1 MDIFSDRIFI
11 RSYHDASR
19 SRIGGIYLKKAELEA
34 TLAAYK
40 QENDR
45 LLKMFQEDIYIESI
59 NADPNHYNL
68 TMRGKGAMLIVGQ
81 LIQIFR
87 ESGGKNFLTNTLQMT
102 LPDGKTR
109 ELFELTIQRV
119 CGADSPA
126 MKIERL
132 EKEIKELSEQL
143 IKYKRSECIGDDR

>member
-1 MDIFSDRIFI
+1 MQTGKRPSM
-11 RSYHDASR
+11 
-19 SRIGGIYLKKAELEA
+19 KKSELEA

-40 QENDR
+40 QENAR

-109 ELFELTIQRV
+109 ELFELTIQKV
-119 CGADSPA
+119 CGVDSPA

-132 EKEIKELSEQL
+132 EKENKELKEQL
-143 IKYKRSECIGDDR
+143 IKYKRSEMIGDDR